1 MINLFNCQ
9 NFDGDLRLM
18 KDLQVICYT
27 DIHVYMVYFLA
38 VPCIG
43 LWGIGIPAAV
53 WYLMTKDKEKLD
65 TLAVK

>member
-1 MINLFNCQ
+1 
-9 NFDGDLRLM
+9 M